1 MADTIV
7 SVWNQALGACEV
19 RASIA
24 SENENS
30 SEGRLCRL
38 WYETILKQVLRAA
51 PWPAASSYKRLALF
65 ADASEEESWAP
76 GNPAPGY
83 GYGFSLPS
91 DMIHP
96 RNLFSFANFEIS
108 SVNGKKK
115 LSTNEETPIL
125 NYTKYLTD
133 ITEWDDSFR
142 LAIVNALAAAICG
155 KLTTSRSKSRDLEGK
170 ANELI
175 LVARTQAANVD
186 QESYEAIP
194 EWFAARGF
202 TGTSPI
208 RFIYPSG
215 SLLVNVGGINGN

>member
-24 SENENS
+24 GETENS
-30 SEGRLCRL
+30 PEARVCRL

-51 PWPAASSYKRLALF
+51 PWPAASSYQRLALF
-65 ADASEEESWAP
+65 KDASEIESWTN

-83 GYGFSLPS
+83 AYAFSIPS
-91 DMIHP
+91 DMLQP
-96 RNLFSFANFEIS
+96 RNLSSFGNFEIS

-115 LSTNEETPIL
+115 LSTMEDKPIL
-125 NYTKYLTD
+125 NYTKYLSD

-142 LAIVNALAAAICG
+142 LAVVNALAAAICG
-155 KLTTSRSKSRDLEGK
+155 KLTTSRGKARDLEAK
-170 ANELI
+170 ANDLI
-175 LVARTQAANVD
+175 LVARVQAGNED
-186 QESYEAIP
+186 QETYEAMP

-202 TGTSPI
+202 QGTSPM
-208 RFIYPSG
+208 RFIYPNG
-215 SLLVNVGGINGN
+215 SLLMNVGGVNGN

>member
-24 SENENS
+24 SEVENS
-30 SEGRLCRL
+30 PEARSCRL

-51 PWPAASSYKRLALF
+51 PWPAASSYQRLALF
-65 ADASEEESWAP
+65 SDASEEESWAP

-83 GYGFSLPS
+83 AYAFTIPS

-96 RNLFSFANFEIS
+96 RNLNTFGNFEIS
-108 SVNGKKK
+108 SVNGKRK
-115 LSTNEETPIL
+115 LSTNESTPIL

-155 KLTTSRSKSRDLEGK
+155 KLTTSRGKARDLEGK

-175 LVARTQAANVD
+175 LVARVQTANDD
-186 QESYEAIP
+186 QETYEAMP
-194 EWFAARGF
+194 EWFSARGF
-202 TGTSPI
+202 MGTSPV
-208 RFIYPSG
+208 RFVYPSG
-215 SLLVNVGGINGN
+215 SLLMNVSGINGN